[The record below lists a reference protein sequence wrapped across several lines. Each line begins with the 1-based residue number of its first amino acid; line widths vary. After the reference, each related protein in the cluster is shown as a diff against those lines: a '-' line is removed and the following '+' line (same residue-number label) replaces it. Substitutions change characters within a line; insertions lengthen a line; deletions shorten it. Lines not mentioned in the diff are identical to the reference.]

1 MPSSSFHYRD
11 TAPERFAAPLL
22 KVQFENDDRTRE
34 RISPSLVS
42 LTTLFDG
49 WRLVDR
55 RLLRK
60 EIRLCRVPDSR
71 ELRSIFDREF
81 LGHIRFLKY
90 TFPVGVTILYTVT
103 N

>member
-1 MPSSSFHYRD
+1 M
-11 TAPERFAAPLL
+11 
-22 KVQFENDDRTRE
+22 
-34 RISPSLVS
+34 
-42 LTTLFDG
+42 
-49 WRLVDR
+49 DR

-90 TFPVGVTILYTVT
+90 IFPVGITILYTVT